1 MFRISG
7 PKTSAVVMESLD
19 RTMNVVALEATAAKS
34 VGNKSAPST
43 PVTTP
48 QQVLEK
54 VGSVSGTV
62 GNIASVADT
71 FESGARAVGQ
81 LKKGV
86 ELTSMPT
93 TVVGKTLGRFVP
105 GLNIANAVASA
116 SNAHGVFTNPAS
128 TPAQKTH
135 AAIDASTAFV
145 AALPVPFVA
154 QGAAVAN
161 TLNSLLTPASK

>member
-1 MFRISG
+1 
-7 PKTSAVVMESLD
+7 MESLD

-34 VGNKSAPST
+34 AGNKGAPSA

-71 FESGARAVGQ
+71 FDSGVRAVGQ

>member
-1 MFRISG
+1 MFRVSG

-34 VGNKSAPST
+34 VGNKGAST

-105 GLNIANAVASA
+105 GLNIATAVASA